1 MNSETIDTIVEIFN
15 EKILTPVLFMVETER
30 GVALVGFFDRAVSD
44 DDILSTSQA
53 IYDETGCVAEILD
66 IREFS
71 EGERFEFVNTAEL
84 VYSAS
89 DLVQSIFAMSML
101 EDFNIMIDKRE
112 KMLQRYK
119 EFNTPYLQ

>member
-1 MNSETIDTIVEIFN
+1 MNSKTVDTIVEIFN
-15 EKILTPVLFMVETER
+15 DKILTPVLFMVETER
-30 GVALVGFFDRAVSD
+30 GIALVGFFDRAVSD
-44 DDILSTSQA
+44 DDILNTAQA

-71 EGERFEFVNTAEL
+71 EGDRFDFVHTAEL

-112 KMLQRYK
+112 KMLERYK